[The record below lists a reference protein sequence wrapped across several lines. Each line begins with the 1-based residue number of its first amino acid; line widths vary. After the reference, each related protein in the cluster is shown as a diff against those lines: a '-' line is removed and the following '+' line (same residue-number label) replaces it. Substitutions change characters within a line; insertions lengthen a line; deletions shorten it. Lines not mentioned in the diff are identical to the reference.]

1 MNETINNKTK
11 KGHPLGK
18 ILLIVCVVILGLFF
32 ISFYIYITS
41 DTAVHFYNSAAR
53 SDLRNVVTAQ
63 EAYYINHHRFTDSI
77 DDLLGLDYGLLLSN
91 DVVIR
96 VISIGKDDF
105 SILAFHMKG
114 DRIYVTTWSDKE
126 IEVYK
131 KSNDKI
137 PY

>member
-1 MNETINNKTK
+1 MNNKIK
-11 KGHPLGK
+11 KRHPLRK
-18 ILLIVCVVILGLFF
+18 TLLIVFVMILGLFF
-32 ISFYIYITS
+32 ILLYLYITS

-53 SDLRNVVTAQ
+53 SDLRNVVSAQ
-63 EAYYINHHRFTDSI
+63 EAYYIDHHRFTDSI

-96 VISIGKDDF
+96 VISVGKNNF
-105 SILAFHMKG
+105 SILAFHTKG
-114 DRIYVTTWSDKE
+114 DRIYVITWPDKE
-126 IEVYK
+126 IEVYR